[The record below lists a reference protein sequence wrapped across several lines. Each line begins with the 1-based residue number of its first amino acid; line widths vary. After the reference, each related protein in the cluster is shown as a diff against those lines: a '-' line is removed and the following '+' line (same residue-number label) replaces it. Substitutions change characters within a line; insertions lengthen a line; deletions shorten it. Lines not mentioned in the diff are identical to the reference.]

1 MQFKNPE
8 ILYFLALLIIPILIH
23 LFQLQKFAKV
33 PFTNV
38 AFLQKI
44 QQQTRKSSRIK
55 KWLILA
61 TRMLLLA
68 ALIFA
73 FSQPY
78 FSNKDRLKKQHT
90 FIYLDNSLSTST
102 QGEKGDLLKVAVQEI
117 IENTAAEGAYSLQTN
132 TDFYKNLNKENLK
145 KILLKVEKTPK
156 KLSLSRV
163 LLQINQ
169 EKKLKINTL
178 HKSVLISDFQTT
190 YPTKFTNVTT
200 PFSVVKLEAT
210 KKDNL
215 SIDSVFINNKNINN
229 FTVNVIIKNQ
239 GSKKN
244 KVPIAIFNGE
254 KLLSKQS
261 FLIEKDMQKTMAFT
275 IQNGAN
281 FLGKVEL
288 NIRDTYLHD
297 NQYYFTSNNNQ
308 KTSVLTIGMNAD
320 FLSKIYTQ
328 KEFKLTNSLPENVNY
343 NTLQNQQLIVLNEL
357 ENIPITLSNSLVKFS
372 ENGGTIVIIPNEK
385 IALSSYNQLLKKL
398 NLGTIEPVRK
408 DTLKITD
415 INYTHPIFKNVF
427 SKKVK
432 NFQYP
437 KVQSHYPY
445 SGARSKIVSF
455 QNNTAFI
462 SQLANSK
469 TYYISSAL
477 NKNNS
482 NFLNSPLIVPVFY
495 NFGMLSFKQS
505 KLAYR
510 IDQENTIA
518 ITTKMDKDEILVIAK
533 NDASFIPLQQTYQNK
548 VVIKTKEQPLVAG
561 FYTVLKK
568 NINIKNL
575 AYNYPKEESL
585 LNFIEVNVIK
595 RTYKNSTI
603 SSSIGEV
610 FEEINRNNEV
620 HWLWKWF
627 LTLAIVSLLL
637 ELLIL
642 KFYTP

>member
-8 ILYFLALLIIPILIH
+8 ILYFLVLLIIPVLIH
-23 LFQLQKFAKV
+23 LFQLQKFVKV

-61 TRMLLLA
+61 TRLLLLT

-78 FSNKDRLKKQHT
+78 FSNKDGLKKQHT
-90 FIYLDNSLSTST
+90 FIYLDNSLSTSSR
-102 QGEKGDLLKVAVQEI
+102 GEKGDLLKVAVQEI
-117 IENTAAEGAYSLQTN
+117 IENTAAENAYSLRTN
-132 TDFYKNLNKENLK
+132 TGFYKDLNKENLK
-145 KILLKVEKTPK
+145 KTLLKVEKTPK
-156 KLSLSRV
+156 KLSLSSV
-163 LLQINQ
+163 LLQIDQ
-169 EKKLKINTL
+169 ENKSTINTL
-178 HKSVLISDFQTT
+178 NKSVLISDFQTI
-190 YPTKFTNVTT
+190 YPEKFTNVTT

-215 SIDSVFINNKNINN
+215 SIDSVFINNKKANN
-229 FTVNVIIKNQ
+229 FTLNVILRNQ

-254 KLLSKQS
+254 KLISKQS
-261 FLIEKDMQKTMAFT
+261 FLIEKDVQKTIAFT
-275 IQNGAN
+275 IKNTSN

-288 NIRDTYLHD
+288 NLRDTYLHD
-297 NQYYFTSNNNQ
+297 NQYYFTLNNHQ
-308 KTSVLTIGMNAD
+308 KTPILTIGMNAS

-328 KEFKLTNSLPENVNY
+328 KEFKLTNSLPENINY

-357 ENIPITLSNSLVKFS
+357 ESIPVILTNSLVKFS
-372 ENGGTIVIIPNEK
+372 KNGGTIVIIPNEK
-385 IALSSYNQLLKKL
+385 IVLSSYNQLLKKL
-398 NLGTIEPVRK
+398 NLGAIEPVRK

-437 KVQSHYPY
+437 TVQSHYPY
-445 SGARSKIVSF
+445 RGVLSKIVSF

-495 NFGMLSFKQS
+495 NFGELSFKQS

-518 ITTKMDKDEILVIAK
+518 IATKIGKDEILVIAK

-548 VVIKTKEQPLVAG
+548 VVFKTKEQPLGAG
-561 FYTVLKK
+561 FYAVLKE
-568 NINIKNL
+568 NITIKEL

-585 LNFIEVNVIK
+585 LNFLDVNVIK
-595 RTYKNSTI
+595 RTNKNSTI
-603 SSSIGEV
+603 SSSIREA

>member
-8 ILYFLALLIIPILIH
+8 ILYFLALLIIPVLIH
-23 LFQLQKFAKV
+23 LFQLQKFVKV

-61 TRMLLLA
+61 TRLLLLT

-78 FSNKDRLKKQHT
+78 FSNKNRLKKQHT

-102 QGEKGDLLKVAVQEI
+102 KGEKGDLLKVAVQEI
-117 IENTAAEGAYSLQTN
+117 IENSAAEGAYSLQTN
-132 TDFYKNLNKENLK
+132 TDFYKDLNKENLK

-169 EKKLKINTL
+169 ENKSKINTL
-178 HKSVLISDFQTT
+178 NKSVLISDFQTT
-190 YPTKFTNVTT
+190 YPEKFTNVTT

-215 SIDSVFINNKNINN
+215 SIDSVFINNKNVNN
-229 FTVNVIIKNQ
+229 FTVNVILRNQ
-239 GSKKN
+239 GPKKN
-244 KVPIAIFNGE
+244 KVPIAIFNRE
-254 KLLSKQS
+254 KLISKQS
-261 FLIEKDMQKTMAFT
+261 FLIEKDIQKTIAFT
-275 IQNGAN
+275 IQNASN

-288 NIRDTYLHD
+288 SFRDTYLHD
-297 NQYYFTSNNNQ
+297 NQYYFTLNNNQ
-308 KTSVLTIGMNAD
+308 KTPILTIGMNAD
-320 FLSKIYTQ
+320 FLSKIYTK

-357 ENIPITLSNSLVKFS
+357 ENIPAILTNSLVKFS
-372 ENGGTIVIIPNEK
+372 KNGGTIIIIPNEK
-385 IALSSYNQLLKKL
+385 TALSSYNQLLKKL

-415 INYTHPIFKNVF
+415 INYAHPLFKNVF

-437 KVQSHYPY
+437 TVQSHYPY
-445 SGARSKIVSF
+445 SGAHSKIVSF

-462 SQLANSK
+462 GQLANSK

-495 NFGMLSFKQS
+495 NFGKLSFKQS
-505 KLAYR
+505 KLAYS

-518 ITTKMDKDEILVIAK
+518 IVTKMDKDEILVITK

-548 VVIKTKEQPLVAG
+548 VVIKTKEQPIIAG
-561 FYTVLKK
+561 FYAVLKE
-568 NINIKNL
+568 NINIKDL

-585 LNFIEVNVIK
+585 LSFIEVNVIK
-595 RTYKNSTI
+595 KTYKNSTI
-603 SSSIGEV
+603 SSSIREV

>member
-8 ILYFLALLIIPILIH
+8 ILYFLALLIIPVLIH
-23 LFQLQKFAKV
+23 LFQLQKFVKV

-61 TRMLLLA
+61 SRLLLLTA
-68 ALIFA
+68 VIFA

-90 FIYLDNSLSTST
+90 FIYLDNSLSTNSR
-102 QGEKGDLLKVAVQEI
+102 GEKGDLLKVAVQEI
-117 IENTAAEGAYSLQTN
+117 IENTAAENAYSLRTN
-132 TDFYKNLNKENLK
+132 ADFYKDLNKENLK
-145 KILLKVEKTPK
+145 KILLKVVKTPK
-156 KLSLSRV
+156 KLNLSSI
-163 LLQINQ
+163 LLQIDQ
-169 EKKLKINTL
+169 ENKLRSNTSN
-178 HKSVLISDFQTT
+178 KSVLISDFQTS
-190 YPTKFTNVTT
+190 YPKKFTNVTT

-215 SIDSVFINNKNINN
+215 SIDSVFINNKNANN
-229 FTVNVIIKNQ
+229 FTVNVILRNQ
-239 GSKKN
+239 GPKKN

-254 KLLSKQS
+254 KLISKQS
-261 FLIEKDMQKTMAFT
+261 FLIEKDVQKTIAFT
-275 IQNGAN
+275 IANASN
-281 FLGKVEL
+281 FLGKIEL
-288 NIRDTYLHD
+288 NLPDTYLHD
-297 NQYYFTSNNNQ
+297 NQYYFTLNNNE
-308 KTSVLTIGMNAD
+308 KTPILTIGMNAP

-357 ENIPITLSNSLVKFS
+357 ENIPVTLTNSLVKFS
-372 ENGGTIVIIPNEK
+372 KNGGTIVIIPNEK
-385 IALSSYNQLLKKL
+385 IAISSYNQLLKKL
-398 NLGTIEPVRK
+398 NLGAVEPVRK

-437 KVQSHYPY
+437 TVQSHYPY
-445 SGARSKIVSF
+445 KGVLSKIVSF

-482 NFLNSPLIVPVFY
+482 NFLNSPLIVPIFY
-495 NFGMLSFKQS
+495 NFGELSFKQS

-518 ITTKMDKDEILVIAK
+518 IATKMGKDEILVIAK
-533 NDASFIPLQQTYQNK
+533 NNASFIPLQQTYQNK

-561 FYTVLKK
+561 FYAVLKE
-568 NINIKNL
+568 NINIKDL

-585 LNFIEVNVIK
+585 LNFRDVNVIK
-595 RTYKNSTI
+595 RNNKNSTI
-603 SSSIGEV
+603 SSSIREV
-610 FEEINRNNEV
+610 FEEINKNNEV

-627 LTLAIVSLLL
+627 LALAFVSLLL